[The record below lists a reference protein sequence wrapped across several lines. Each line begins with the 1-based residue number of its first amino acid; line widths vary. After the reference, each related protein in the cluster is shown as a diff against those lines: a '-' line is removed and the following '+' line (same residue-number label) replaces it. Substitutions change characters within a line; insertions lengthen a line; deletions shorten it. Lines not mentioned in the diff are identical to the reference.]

1 MKLPKKG
8 RPRLPDIP
16 SNDIVTYVLLGVGLL
31 AILLIVLSMLG
42 VLKPKAFVEDQ
53 LSGQEPATTQT
64 APLSGNGRATIASNG
79 TQTSGVAEG
88 LATIDGRALTEP
100 AQKDRQAGSLSPDV
114 DTLTGTVIG
123 SAPVSWP

>member
-1 MKLPKKG
+1 MKLHKKG

-16 SNDIVTYVLLGVGLL
+16 TNDMVTYVILGVGLL
-31 AILLIVLSMLG
+31 AVLLIVLGMLG

-64 APLSGNGRATIASNG
+64 APLSGNGRATFASNG
-79 TQTSGVAEG
+79 TQPAGVAEE
-88 LATIDGRALTEP
+88 LATIDGKAATEP
-100 AQKDRQAGSLSPDV
+100 AQKDRQAGSLSLDI
-114 DTLTGTVIG
+114 DTLAGTVIG